1 MLIAVA
7 AVRQWHLGC
16 PSRLGVAVARER
28 LMTHVWRPVRASRH
42 CDGDR
47 QARICSI
54 FASLR
59 VLVRVRRRSG
69 VGLAFVIE
77 LSAIVAPER
86 KGGRRVIDN
95 REYDV

>member
-7 AVRQWHLGC
+7 AARQWHLGC

-28 LMTHVWRPVRASRH
+28 LMTHVWRLVRASRH

-54 FASLR
+54 FVSLR

-69 VGLAFVIE
+69 VGLAFVSVIE
-77 LSAIVAPER
+77 SSTAATAER
-86 KGGRRVIDN
+86 KARRQTIN
-95 REYDV
+95 N